1 MKYFDYKKVAKEA
14 HIPDKKL
21 EELKRIVREDF
32 PHDDMLYE
40 LHLLRACRA
49 IQEGVVTIDD
59 AIHPKAG
66 TRH

>member
-1 MKYFDYKKVAKEA
+1 MKYFDYSKVAKEA
-14 HIPDKKL
+14 HIPADKL

-32 PHDDMLYE
+32 PHDDMMFE

-49 IQEGVVTIDD
+49 IQEGVVSIED

-66 TRH
+66 TKH